1 MNASEI
7 EARRWFL
14 QAQADLVVVFSQ
26 GSRVVWGHSVREL
39 ARQCEVH
46 DPALGGL
53 AGDAALL
60 DQFYIPTRYPNG
72 LPAGCAQRNVHRGP
86 GGRRSTGCRVRD
98 RDGRDVFGHPQHSIE
113 LTMSIRCSTRSEL
126 PPPRPGNTD
135 WPFDNGPWIKAQDR
149 LWTEGSE
156 QLRDTR

>member
-72 LPAGCAQRNVHRGP
+72 LPAPAVPSETYTAAQAGDAGLLLDPFNEEESVDAAHKLWSDDSLRDAPLEKGYQRM
-86 GGRRSTGCRVRD
+86 SRVRTGD
-98 RDGRDVFGHPQHSIE
+98 YGAAMRDIYE
-113 LTMSIRCSTRSEL
+113 AALEET
-126 PPPRPGNTD
+126 
-135 WPFDNGPWIKAQDR
+135 
-149 LWTEGSE
+149 
-156 QLRDTR
+156 

>member
-14 QAQADLVVVFSQ
+14 QAQADLAVVRLLGAEKHHAAACFHAQQAAEKALKAVLFSQ
-26 GSRVVWGHSVREL
+26 GSRAVWGHSVREL

-72 LPAGCAQRNVHRGP
+72 LPAPAVPSETYTAAQSGDAQRAAEYVIEMAE
-86 GGRRSTGCRVRD
+86 
-98 RDGRDVFGHPQHSIE
+98 VFLH
-113 LTMSIRCSTRSEL
+113 TRTTVLS
-126 PPPRPGNTD
+126 
-135 WPFDNGPWIKAQDR
+135 
-149 LWTEGSE
+149 
-156 QLRDTR
+156 